1 MATYVIGDVHGCS
14 ETLRTLLAEAPFR
27 ADEDR
32 LWLVGDLVN
41 RGPDSLGVLRWA
53 RETSERMGER
63 FVAVL
68 GNHEVHLLARAVGVA
83 EPRPHDTLDDLLTAP
98 DRDRLVAWVRR
109 LPLLHRDGD
118 TLLFH
123 GGLLPSWTADQSEA
137 LAREVEALLRS
148 PDGDRLLAC
157 YAARDGNFDDHCHG
171 GDPAARASCA
181 LAVLT
186 LLRVVRPDGRPRCD
200 FTGRPEEA
208 PAGDRAWFEVP
219 GRRSADARV
228 VFGHWAT
235 LGLHLAPPVHAV
247 DSGCVWGGAL
257 TALRLE
263 DGALFQAPRRDEV
276 GSAA

>member
-14 ETLRTLLAEAPFR
+14 ETLEELLARIPFR
-27 ADEDR
+27 AGEDR

-53 RETSERMGER
+53 RAAAAEMVER

-68 GNHEVHLLARAVGVA
+68 GNHEVHLLARAAGVA
-83 EPRPHDTLDDLLTAP
+83 EPRPQDTLDELLAAP
-98 DRDRLVAWVRR
+98 DREALVAWVRG

-118 TLLFH
+118 TLLVH
-123 GGLLPSWTADQSEA
+123 GGLLPSWTPDQAEA

-148 PDGDRLLAC
+148 ADGDRLLAC
-157 YAARDGNFDDHCHG
+157 YAARDGRFDDHCRG
-171 GDPAARASCA
+171 GDPAARAGCA

-208 PAGDRAWFEVP
+208 PPGDLPWFAVP
-219 GRRSADARV
+219 GRRSEGARV

-235 LGLHLAPPVHAV
+235 LGLHVEPPVHGV

-257 TALRLE
+257 TALRLD

>member
-1 MATYVIGDVHGCS
+1 MATYVIGDVHGCF
-14 ETLRTLLAEAPFR
+14 ETLRNLLARIPFR
-27 ADEDR
+27 PDEDR

-53 RETSERMGER
+53 REISERLGER

-68 GNHEVHLLARAVGVA
+68 GNHEVHLLARAAGVA
-83 EPRPHDTLDDLLTAP
+83 EPRPQDTLDELLAAP
-98 DRDRLVAWVRR
+98 DRDRLVSWVRR

-123 GGLLPSWTADQSEA
+123 GGLLPSWTADQAEA
-137 LAREVEALLRS
+137 LAREVEAVLRR

-157 YAARDGNFDDHCHG
+157 YASRDGDFDDDCHG
-171 GDPAARASCA
+171 GEPGARAGCA

-186 LLRVVRPDGRPRCD
+186 LLRVVRPDGRPRCG

-208 PAGDRAWFEVP
+208 PAGDRPWFEVP
-219 GRRSADARV
+219 GRKSAGLRV

-235 LGLHLAPPVHAV
+235 LGLHVAPPVHAL

-263 DGALFQAPRRDEV
+263 DGALFQAPRRDAV